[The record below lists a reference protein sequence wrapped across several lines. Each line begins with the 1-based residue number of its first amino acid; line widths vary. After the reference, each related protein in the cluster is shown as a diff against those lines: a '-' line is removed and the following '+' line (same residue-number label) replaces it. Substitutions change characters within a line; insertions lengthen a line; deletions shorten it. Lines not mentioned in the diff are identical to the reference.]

1 MATKILSLYL
11 RAGTG
16 IARLAFTLTER
27 AVMLAG
33 SAIGLSGRD
42 GAPAPRAEPR
52 TDQSEAAPEAQ
63 AAAAEAQPAAPGA
76 QGAAAD
82 PAAPQ
87 AETPDLA
94 APPSPT
100 VDEVVEYDAEP
111 ATPLDPAEEVVKTVD
126 DEPELVDALAEPGAE
141 DGAGAAVEV
150 DEPWKDYGGMNADA
164 VIARL
169 REASAAEL
177 ALVELYERSHRRRQ
191 TVLSAAE
198 RRHKELSGPAAS

>member
-1 MATKILSLYL
+1 MAAKILSLYL
-11 RAGTG
+11 RAGTEV
-16 IARLAFTLTER
+16 ARLALTLTER

-33 SAIGLSGRD
+33 SAIGLTGRD

-52 TDQSEAAPEAQ
+52 TDPSEAAPGAQ
-63 AAAAEAQPAAPGA
+63 AAAAPAQPAAA
-76 QGAAAD
+76 E

-87 AETPDLA
+87 AKTPDLA
-94 APPSPT
+94 APSSPT
-100 VDEVVEYDAEP
+100 VEEVVDYEAEP

-126 DEPELVDALAEPGAE
+126 DEPELVEALAEPGAE

-150 DEPWKDYGGMNADA
+150 DEPWKDYGDMKADA

-191 TVLSAAE
+191 TVLTAAE
-198 RRHKELSGPAAS
+198 RRHKEISGPAAS

>member
-1 MATKILSLYL
+1 MAAKILSLYL

-16 IARLAFTLTER
+16 AARLAFRLTER

-42 GAPAPRAEPR
+42 GAAAPQAEPR
-52 TDQSEAAPEAQ
+52 TEPAEAARQAQ
-63 AAAAEAQPAAPGA
+63 SAPADAQPAAA
-76 QGAAAD
+76 E

-87 AETPDLA
+87 AEISDLA
-94 APPSPT
+94 APPPPT
-100 VDEVVEYDAEP
+100 VDESVVDYEAEP
-111 ATPLDPAEEVVKTVD
+111 ATPLDPAEEVAKTVD
-126 DEPELVDALAEPGAE
+126 DEPELVDELAEPGAE

-150 DEPWKDYGGMNADA
+150 DEPWEGYGDMNADA

-191 TVLSAAE
+191 TVLTAAE
-198 RRHKELSGPAAS
+198 RRHKEISGPAAS